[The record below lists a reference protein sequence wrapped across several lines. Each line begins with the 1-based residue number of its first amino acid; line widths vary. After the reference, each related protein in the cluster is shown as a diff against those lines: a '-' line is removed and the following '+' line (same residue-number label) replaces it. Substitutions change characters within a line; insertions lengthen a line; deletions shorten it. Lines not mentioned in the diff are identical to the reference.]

1 MLFFDFCFRLILCL
15 RNNKLKVIISHQRIC
30 RKVTFSVVSVI
41 LSVCLQ
47 EGSDV
52 TTTDL
57 FKLFRYVT
65 TRGPFMAPPTPKY
78 IQICCF
84 GEADSWPSTKRPF
97 YLSCAKT
104 SVFGTTAVKLT
115 ATQMYFTLN
124 FQPTEATFVFL
135 FVLKRLNVKQVSTR
149 ECIPVECV
157 PPAPIAVRGSPPGTP
172 QTQTPQT
179 RPPGTR
185 YPPDQTLQ
193 DQAPPGT
200 RHPPPRPDPL
210 GPGTPW
216 TRPPWDQAPPG
227 PGTSRD
233 QAPLL
238 WTDTHL

>member
-1 MLFFDFCFRLILCL
+1 
-15 RNNKLKVIISHQRIC
+15 
-30 RKVTFSVVSVI
+30 
-41 LSVCLQ
+41 
-47 EGSDV
+47 
-52 TTTDL
+52 
-57 FKLFRYVT
+57 
-65 TRGPFMAPPTPKY
+65 MAPPTPKY

-157 PPAPIAVRGSPPGTP
+157 PPAPVAVGGSPPGTP
-172 QTQTPQT
+172 RNQTPQT

-200 RHPPPRPDPL
+200 RHPPQTRPPRTRYPP
-210 GPGTPW
+210 GPG
-216 TRPPWDQAPPG
+216 PPWDQAPPRTRHLPG
-227 PGTSRD
+227 PGTPPVDRHTLVNILPCPKLRLR
-233 QAPLL
+233 AVINLL
-238 WTDTHL
+238 SILNMLKDLANTWRADVLLVGRKVT